1 MDNLPRL
8 GVNIDHVATLRN
20 ARGENYP
27 SPLRAALLCKE
38 YGADGITA
46 HLREDRRH
54 IRDDDIFTNMTPGTR
69 LDNLAHKY
77 YGDSSLWWIIAR
89 ANGLTGTE
97 LQLKTQQR
105 YRIPMSIK
113 VILRDFASVNSEE

>member
-1 MDNLPRL
+1 MRYGHTKQTIKDKKR
-8 GVNIDHVATLRN
+8 VYATTF
-20 ARGENYP
+20 YP
-27 SPLRAALLCKE
+27 KIP
-38 YGADGITA
+38 
-46 HLREDRRH
+46 
-54 IRDDDIFTNMTPGTR
+54 IRDDDIFTNITPGTR